1 VSLQAASGRP
11 RRKAVVTDA
20 EFEPL
25 RRHFTIPQTVEL
37 AATPMEPA

>member
-1 VSLQAASGRP
+1 
-11 RRKAVVTDA
+11 VTDA

-37 AATPMEPA
+37 AATPMELA